1 MTSQVVQDSKEK
13 TNPINQIQGWKPSMK
28 SSRQMRTQINTTQ
41 RKNKSK
47 LPTKIKQR
55 HYVKSTHNYEMT
67 INNNKYDLRQKSCH
81 LSQVS

>member
-1 MTSQVVQDSKEK
+1 MTNQVVQDSKEK
-13 TNPINQIQGWKPSMK
+13 TNPVNQIQGWKPSMK
-28 SSRQMRTQINTTQ
+28 STRQMRTQINTTQ

-55 HYVKSTHNYEMT
+55 HYVKRIHNYEMT
-67 INNNKYDLRQKSCH
+67 INNNKDDLIQKSCH